1 MSRTADK
8 IAHLRKP
15 AFEHPE
21 YIDVPLEA
29 EDISTLH
36 LDLLAGKEGFE
47 RGK

>member
-8 IAHLRKP
+8 IAHLRKS

-21 YIDVPLEA
+21 YIDVLLPFEEIFA
-29 EDISTLH
+29 